1 MPGPLCAES
10 LRCPCFPS
18 PERPNGPGQRD
29 LRCNQTLAPKS
40 CFCPALLGANDP
52 EKCLATQ
59 PLFSPGSRLP
69 MPRDH
74 PGSLPTDCSGNCCD
88 NRLLTPTLSS
98 ISLLRDFTQR
108 RDQEKQGKA
117 TRDPFPQILQVPA
130 VVGGPCNCQKT
141 QGPLQ
146 KFQEAPTLS
155 RCQPAPPATSLPD
168 FPSLVWRIGDQPV
181 PLQPPGTTLGQQ

>member
-117 TRDPFPQILQVPA
+117 TPGPVSPDPAGSGGRGRPMQLSEDSRASSEVPGGPHIEQVPA
-130 VVGGPCNCQKT
+130 C
-141 QGPLQ
+141 
-146 KFQEAPTLS
+146 
-155 RCQPAPPATSLPD
+155 PACHLPA
-168 FPSLVWRIGDQPV
+168 
-181 PLQPPGTTLGQQ
+181 